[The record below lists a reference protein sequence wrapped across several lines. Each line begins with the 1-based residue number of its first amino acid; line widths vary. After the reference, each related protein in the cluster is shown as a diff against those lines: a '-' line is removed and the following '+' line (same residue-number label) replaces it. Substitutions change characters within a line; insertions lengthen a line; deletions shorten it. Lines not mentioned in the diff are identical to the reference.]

1 MHICWS
7 KVTDGASSL
16 GLDEGWCGNAG
27 VTWERIVQPD
37 FWPNLLDQV
46 RIRKSCGRPVCRRLG
61 WRSPW
66 NQKLLLRFRLGHDMH
81 VCNLLSPSMPRHSGK
96 CTFIENCLQAA
107 DIDDE
112 LEKEME
118 KELESF
124 LEEEKRLE
132 EEVGKVSE
140 QEARARAAAAM
151 KALEVEPTQKC
162 GHDDAPTEAYS
173 QGIPEEACD
182 VQHPAKRQRMDAA
195 GEDEVLSA
203 SQEAD
208 MDELLKL
215 QEEQLQLERQIEEKR
230 AKKEEQKRLA
240 QAAAE
245 AAEKAR
251 QEALLKEQQQEE
263 ERRQEEKRRKREL
276 VQKQLAEARSR
287 THALKRKL
295 EGHGSVPEPPGE
307 ESLPAAPALLRSRA
321 HISEAPENAGPPPAA
336 QPCPPV
342 PKQPAT
348 QAPPPTSTMSSA
360 PPTPKAPAT
369 VHPAAT
375 ASQQAQADKSTAGSA
390 AAASAGEQKVATL
403 HVLHFMR

>member
-263 ERRQEEKRRKREL
+263 ERRQEEKRRKRGECWPASSSTAMSSGSQAAGHPGPASYINYVL
-276 VQKQLAEARSR
+276 SPAHAQSSCDGSPSCNCKSASPSRQKHSRERSCSFSRR
-287 THALKRKL
+287 TEGCYASCFALHAL
-295 EGHGSVPEPPGE
+295 
-307 ESLPAAPALLRSRA
+307 
-321 HISEAPENAGPPPAA
+321 I
-336 QPCPPV
+336 
-342 PKQPAT
+342 
-348 QAPPPTSTMSSA
+348 
-360 PPTPKAPAT
+360 
-369 VHPAAT
+369 
-375 ASQQAQADKSTAGSA
+375 
-390 AAASAGEQKVATL
+390 
-403 HVLHFMR
+403 